1 MGNQVFHDTQ
11 RMVIYQRAFDL
22 ACKVILIA
30 DGIKPYRL
38 AEQIAGSVISIA
50 SNISEGAERS
60 PKEFLR
66 YLDFSRGSAAELAT
80 QLNIAIVTK
89 RYNIEE
95 LQKHLNETQELRKM
109 LYAFQSQLKKRVIDA
124 SH

>member
-1 MGNQVFHDTQ
+1 MA
-11 RMVIYQRAFDL
+11 IYKRAFNL
-22 ACKVILIA
+22 ACEVILIT
-30 DGIKPYRL
+30 DSIRPYRL

-60 PKEFLR
+60 PKEFLH